1 MHCESLMKDQL
12 PEALVARY
20 QYGIPLVGGLQ
31 HFLICAVGF
40 DLSDVVDFVTV
51 LAQLRDQ
58 GSVYVRVAQ
67 ESHAAS
73 SGSG

>member
-1 MHCESLMKDQL
+1 
-12 PEALVARY
+12 
-20 QYGIPLVGGLQ
+20 
-31 HFLICAVGF
+31 
-40 DLSDVVDFVTV
+40 VTV